1 MESIEQIP
9 IVLRIFETQKLVD
22 EFPPNLYDSNKKIVY
37 QIACPP
43 GSVHS
48 GQLVLSR
55 WNLMRL
61 PYKVSFKNTQVV
73 FEGREDYFGYER
85 DTSVVEWYLNF
96 AHYDLFCAYGGGLF
110 AQDEMQ
116 VAEHPALGSLRE
128 ALLASGIEP
137 LTVENGK
144 PTPIL
149 IKGVE
154 RRCAVSTEPNPS
166 QQRHFG
172 LYGNNFAQAS
182 EEAIKLAT
190 TPLNPPTLT
199 NLIAMEA
206 PACGRDFYT
215 QDEIEYI
222 LRTAFTGFSAAK
234 IETKADETVIHTG
247 FWGCGAYGGNR
258 VLMSLL
264 QLIAAV
270 MSQVDRLV
278 FHTGSSGL
286 EDFQRACRILE
297 EDLASL
303 PNIDS
308 VINKLTEMKFEWGIS
323 DGN

>member
-1 MESIEQIP
+1 MVNLEQIP
-9 IVLRIFETQKLVD
+9 IVRRIFDTQKLVD
-22 EFPPNLYDSNKKIVY
+22 EFPPNLYDSNKKMVY

-43 GSVHS
+43 SSVHS
-48 GQLVLSR
+48 GQLIFSR
-55 WNLMRL
+55 WYAMRL
-61 PYKVSFKNTQVV
+61 PYSVSFKNPQVV
-73 FEGREDYFGYER
+73 FEGREDFFGYEQ
-85 DTSVVEWYLNF
+85 DTSIVEWYLNF
-96 AHYDLFCAYGGGLF
+96 AHYDLFCSYGGGLF

-116 VAEHPALGSLRE
+116 VAEHPALASLRE
-128 ALLASGIEP
+128 ALLASDIEP
-137 LTVENGK
+137 LTVEDGK

-154 RRCAVSTEPNPS
+154 RRCAVSTEPNSS
-166 QQRHFG
+166 QQRPFG
-172 LYGNNFAQAS
+172 LYGNNFARAN

-199 NLIAMEA
+199 HLIAMEA
-206 PACGRDFYT
+206 PACGMGFYT

-234 IETKADETVIHTG
+234 IETKTDETVIHTG

-270 MSQVDRLV
+270 MSKVDRLV

-286 EDFQRACRILE
+286 EDFQSAGRILE
-297 EDLASL
+297 EDLTNL
-303 PNIDS
+303 PDIES
-308 VINKLTEMKFEWGIS
+308 VIKKLTEMKFEWGIS